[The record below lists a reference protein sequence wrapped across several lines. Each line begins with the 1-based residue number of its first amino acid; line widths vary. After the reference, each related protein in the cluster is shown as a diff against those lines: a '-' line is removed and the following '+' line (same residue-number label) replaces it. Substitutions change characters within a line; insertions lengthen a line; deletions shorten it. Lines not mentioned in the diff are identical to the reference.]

1 MKTNNEI
8 IEKHTSSSKHSFEAK
23 YKRNEVFDM
32 LNEARKDERKVI
44 VEQLKILIKERN
56 LNDRNNK
63 YLIEL
68 IINEIEEVD

>member
-8 IEKHTSSSKHSFEAK
+8 IKKYTSLAEHLFEAR
-23 YKRNEVFDM
+23 YNSSQVFDM
-32 LNEARKDERKVI
+32 LNEARKDERKVV

-63 YLIEL
+63 YLIEF
-68 IINEIEEVD
+68 IINEIEE